1 MSNVSLNLVATCFFG
16 GIFAFVLDR
25 VAGTGG
31 ALSRFETAT
40 AILVLIAIAVG
51 LPLLVCHLHRSYVT
65 EWVWMSR
72 SRLVAFRDCLRLSQ
86 QRRFEG
92 CWRAAGES
100 GDADGAGE

>member
-1 MSNVSLNLVATCFFG
+1 MSNVSLNLVAACLFS
-16 GIFAFVLDR
+16 GIFAFMLHGV
-25 VAGTGG
+25 VGAGG

-72 SRLVAFRDCLRLSQ
+72 SRLVAFRDCLLLSQ

-92 CWRAAGES
+92 CWQAVEES
-100 GDADGAGE
+100 GDAAGAVE